1 MTQALCSDKSKF
13 KSGFNLFTFTVKKNL
28 GVIIL
33 GVSLSALLCAYLGS
47 EMARYDWASRHMA
60 DFFKE
65 ITLIFITA
73 SCIIETILGFIN
85 FGYLYSKPAT
95 DMFHSLPVSSSK
107 LLIVRTAATYVGSAA
122 IWIISMLSFLVTSA
136 FVDAELISMAVFSE
150 MVLNGLLVMLIYA
163 AILAFH
169 AIIAGNTVGMIFGLA
184 VTQVAVPVISL
195 VLQIFAQ
202 EILIGYAY
210 DDFISDGA
218 FCNYSVM
225 FKVIYVFGM
234 RVSASSYDNIHIWSY
249 LLTILA
255 SLAITAAVMLLATVV
270 YKRRRSE
277 AAGQA
282 FSFGFLKWIAVIVAT
297 TLISH
302 LVGLM
307 FAGSEVN
314 DPMYWTFTVFG
325 AAITAVLIC
334 AITDKGFVGVKKAL
348 LSAVV
353 SVIVL
358 AIIFGSITL
367 YSNHFNSYIPKENDI
382 KTATVYIG
390 DTKVDFSLNL
400 KLVTT
405 LHKSLINDYETG
417 GINDYETDGD
427 NIDIYPDKPTLLQ
440 SVTVY
445 GNTQLDFVYNLK
457 NGKTVKRDYV
467 ADTSVMAEILAIKKT
482 DNFRKAMTTPPA
494 QNKVHYRNIDL
505 NPSGKYENYNF
516 EYTMAEYKEIVTA
529 YCDDIAALN
538 NDDLTR
544 QVSENDFIHLY
555 CYGETETVY
564 LKIPVCEQFDKT
576 VKEIEKA
583 TGVEVNLG

>member
-1 MTQALCSDKSKF
+1 MTQALCSDKKKF
-13 KSGFNLFTFTVKKNL
+13 RSGFNLFAFSVKKNI

-33 GVSLSALLCAYLGS
+33 GISLSALLCAYLGS
-47 EMARYDWASRHMA
+47 EMVRYDWASRHMA
-60 DFFKE
+60 DWFKE

-107 LLIVRTAATYVGSAA
+107 LLIIRTAATYVGSAV
-122 IWIISMLSFLVTSA
+122 IWIVSMLSFLITFA
-136 FVDAELISMAVFSE
+136 FVDAKLISMAVFAE
-150 MVLNGLLVMLIYA
+150 MILNGLLVMLIYA
-163 AILAFH
+163 AVLAFH
-169 AIIAGNTVGMIFGLA
+169 AVIAGNTVGMIFGLA

-195 VLQIFAQ
+195 VLQIFAD
-202 EILIGYAY
+202 EILIGYAH
-210 DDFISDGA
+210 DDFINDGA

-225 FKVIYVFGM
+225 FKVIYVFVM
-234 RVSASSYDNIHIWSY
+234 RVAASSHTDIHIWSY
-249 LLTILA
+249 LLTVLA
-255 SLAITAAVMLLATVV
+255 SLAITAVVMLLATVI

-282 FSFGFLKWIAVIVAT
+282 FSFGFLKWIAVIIAT

-302 LVGLM
+302 LVGLL

-325 AAITAVLIC
+325 AAITAVFIC

-348 LSAVV
+348 ISSVV
-353 SVIVL
+353 SVIIL
-358 AIIFGSITL
+358 AIVFGSITL
-367 YSNHFNSYIPKENDI
+367 YSKHFNSYIPKENDI

-405 LHKSLINDYETG
+405 LQKSLINDYETG
-417 GINDYETDGD
+417 GD

-445 GNTQLDFVYNLK
+445 GNTQLDFVYKLK

-482 DNFRKAMTTPPA
+482 YNFRKAMTTPPA

-538 NDDLTR
+538 NDDLTK
-544 QVSENDFIHLY
+544 QVSENDFIRLY

-564 LKIPVCEQFDKT
+564 LKIPVCEQFQRT
-576 VKEIEKA
+576 ITEIEEA
-583 TGVEVNLG
+583 IGVQVNVG